1 MKYPGPASS
10 RKLTVCSSGDE
21 SDYSDVSDEEDLKL
35 VLVVRQDLKM
45 GKGKAA
51 AQCCHAT
58 LAAYKRAKRKCPDR
72 LKVWEATGQP
82 KITVKCDSEEELML
96 LMVKARSL
104 DLVSYVVADAG
115 RTQIAPGSHTV
126 LAVGPAPGH
135 LVDQVSSQSA
145 LSQLSVSVT
154 ICISGHRKSQ
164 TLLELV
170 HLSSYQNML
179 WFWCCERDLV
189 IGAETKWDE
198 ILAVIFVFSEKWI

>member
-1 MKYPGPASS
+1 MVVPLISALSALLVNHEISRPLSS
-10 RKLTVCSSGDE
+10 RKLPVCSSGDE

-51 AQCCHAT
+51 AQCSHAT

-72 LKVWEATGQP
+72 LKIWEATGQP
-82 KITVKCDSEEELML
+82 KITLKCDSEEELML

-126 LAVGPAPGH
+126 LAVGPAPNH
-135 LVDQVSSQSA
+135 LVDQVTALTSQSVSS
-145 LSQLSVSVT
+145 LSQDLYFRLPA
-154 ICISGHRKSQ
+154 ISNSTSAAPLTGLIY
-164 TLLELV
+164 TV
-170 HLSSYQNML
+170 VM
-179 WFWCCERDLV
+179 C
-189 IGAETKWDE
+189 
-198 ILAVIFVFSEKWI
+198 

>member
-1 MKYPGPASS
+1 MVGWWCVCATDLRAAALSVILVNHEISRPGP
-10 RKLTVCSSGDE
+10 LTQTLSVCSSGDE

-58 LAAYKRAKRKCPDR
+58 LAAYKRARRKCPDR

-126 LAVGPAPGH
+126 LAVGPAPGQ
-135 LVDQVSSQSA
+135 LVDQVETSQS
-145 LSQLSVSVT
+145 
-154 ICISGHRKSQ
+154 
-164 TLLELV
+164 
-170 HLSSYQNML
+170 
-179 WFWCCERDLV
+179 
-189 IGAETKWDE
+189 
-198 ILAVIFVFSEKWI
+198 

>member
-1 MKYPGPASS
+1 M
-10 RKLTVCSSGDE
+10 CSSGDE

-51 AQCCHAT
+51 AQCSHAT

-72 LKVWEATGQP
+72 LKIWEATGQP
-82 KITVKCDSEEELML
+82 KITLKCDSEEELML

-126 LAVGPAPGH
+126 LAVGPAPRH
-135 LVDQVSSQSA
+135 LVDQVPALTSQSVSS
-145 LSQLSVSVT
+145 LSQDLYFRLPA
-154 ICISGHRKSQ
+154 ISNSTSAAPLTGLIY
-164 TLLELV
+164 TV
-170 HLSSYQNML
+170 VM
-179 WFWCCERDLV
+179 C
-189 IGAETKWDE
+189 
-198 ILAVIFVFSEKWI
+198 

>member
-1 MKYPGPASS
+1 M
-10 RKLTVCSSGDE
+10 LQCLVCTSGDE
-21 SDYSDVSDEEDLKL
+21 SDYSDIEDDEDTKL

-58 LAAYKRAKRKCPDR
+58 LAAYKRAKRKCSDW

-135 LVDQVSSQSA
+135 LIDQVTTGLTNLGQA
-145 LSQLSVSVT
+145 IKLIVP
-154 ICISGHRKSQ
+154 GDGESQ
-164 TLLELV
+164 TVLV
-170 HLSSYQNML
+170 TSQ
-179 WFWCCERDLV
+179 
-189 IGAETKWDE
+189 
-198 ILAVIFVFSEKWI
+198 

>member
-1 MKYPGPASS
+1 MTCNLFPGHGVVQAPTYLTAGALSAILVNHEISRPGLS

-51 AQCCHAT
+51 AQCSHAT
-58 LAAYKRAKRKCPDR
+58 LAAYKRARRKCPDR
-72 LKVWEATGQP
+72 LKVWESTGQP
-82 KITVKCDSEEELML
+82 KITLKCDSEEELML

-126 LAVGPAPGH
+126 LAVGPAPGQ
-135 LVDQVSSQSA
+135 LVDQVVTRQ
-145 LSQLSVSVT
+145 SVSLGQSDT
-154 ICISGHRKSQ
+154 LCFRSQAISNSTKTGG
-164 TLLELV
+164 LWLV
-170 HLSSYQNML
+170 
-179 WFWCCERDLV
+179 V
-189 IGAETKWDE
+189 
-198 ILAVIFVFSEKWI
+198 

>member
-1 MKYPGPASS
+1 MKYPGPVSS

-58 LAAYKRAKRKCPDR
+58 LAAYKRARRKCPDR
-72 LKVWEATGQP
+72 LKVWESTGQP
-82 KITVKCDSEEELML
+82 KITLKCDSEEELML

-126 LAVGPAPGH
+126 LAVGPAPGQ
-135 LVDQVSSQSA
+135 LVDQVVTRQ
-145 LSQLSVSVT
+145 SVSLGQSDT
-154 ICISGHRKSQ
+154 LCFRSQAISNSTKTGG
-164 TLLELV
+164 LWLV
-170 HLSSYQNML
+170 
-179 WFWCCERDLV
+179 V
-189 IGAETKWDE
+189 
-198 ILAVIFVFSEKWI
+198 

>member
-1 MKYPGPASS
+1 MTRHATVS
-10 RKLTVCSSGDE
+10 VCSSGDE
-21 SDYSDVSDEEDLKL
+21 SEYSDVSDEEDLKL

-82 KITVKCDSEEELML
+82 KITVKCDSEEDLML

-126 LAVGPAPGH
+126 LAVGPAPSS
-135 LVDQVSSQSA
+135 LLDQVTVQPPLQPSLIFILQ
-145 LSQLSVSVT
+145 VT
-154 ICISGHRKSQ
+154 GNLK
-164 TLLELV
+164 L
-170 HLSSYQNML
+170 Y
-179 WFWCCERDLV
+179 
-189 IGAETKWDE
+189 
-198 ILAVIFVFSEKWI
+198 

>member
-1 MKYPGPASS
+1 VLGVGLGV
-10 RKLTVCSSGDE
+10 LTTAAVNRFLYKQISDLAHIDNEDNESGVCSSGDE
-21 SDYSDVSDEEDLKL
+21 SEYSDVSDCEDVKL

-82 KITVKCDSEEELML
+82 KITVKCDSEEDLML

-126 LAVGPAPGH
+126 LAVGPAPSS
-135 LVDQVSSQSA
+135 LLDQVTGN
-145 LSQLSVSVT
+145 LKL
-154 ICISGHRKSQ
+154 
-164 TLLELV
+164 
-170 HLSSYQNML
+170 Y
-179 WFWCCERDLV
+179 
-189 IGAETKWDE
+189 
-198 ILAVIFVFSEKWI
+198 

>member
-1 MKYPGPASS
+1 M
-10 RKLTVCSSGDE
+10 
-21 SDYSDVSDEEDLKL
+21 SDEEDLKL

-145 LSQLSVSVT
+145 LSQCDNLYFRSPE
-154 ICISGHRKSQ
+154 ISNSTRVGPFVQ
-164 TLLELV
+164 LPEYAVVLV
-170 HLSSYQNML
+170 L
-179 WFWCCERDLV
+179 
-189 IGAETKWDE
+189 
-198 ILAVIFVFSEKWI
+198 

>member
-1 MKYPGPASS
+1 MLYSPAPSS
-10 RKLTVCSSGDE
+10 CGGASYLNHEISRFSHATVSVCSSGDE
-21 SDYSDVSDEEDLKL
+21 SDYSSVSDEEDLKL

-82 KITVKCDSEEELML
+82 KITVKCDSEEDLML

-126 LAVGPAPGH
+126 LAVGPAPSS
-135 LVDQVSSQSA
+135 LLDQVTVQPA
-145 LSQLSVSVT
+145 LPSVISILQVT
-154 ICISGHRKSQ
+154 GNLK
-164 TLLELV
+164 L
-170 HLSSYQNML
+170 Y
-179 WFWCCERDLV
+179 
-189 IGAETKWDE
+189 
-198 ILAVIFVFSEKWI
+198 